1 MSLHHE
7 PHYNI
12 NIEALSKRMMKVDIL
27 KQSSNIELFNYCLKK
42 FKWIKRVELLNEENQ
57 DSSLIKL
64 EFLKWIQ
71 SKLKRTRCYY
81 IILNTLERKI
91 LELCIHLAHKGLAK
105 LKSILLLNVIGGI
118 IKKVGHILESFKE
131 RMINVGR
138 PIVEK
143 ICEIAYLWGNKEAV
157 KWKND
162 LSFSFYWGLLKT
174 NNPIKIF

>member
-1 MSLHHE
+1 MILYHE
-7 PHYNI
+7 PPNDI
-12 NIEALSKRMMKVDIL
+12 NIETLPKRMMKVNI
-27 KQSSNIELFNYCLKK
+27 KQSSNIELFNYYLKK
-42 FKWIKRVELLNEENQ
+42 FEWVKRAKLLNEEGK
-57 DSSLIKL
+57 DPSLIKL

-71 SKLKRTRCYY
+71 SKLRGARCYY
-81 IILNTLERKI
+81 TMLNTLERKI
-91 LELCIHLAHKGLAK
+91 LELCIHLAYKGLAK

-131 RMINVGR
+131 RMISIGK

-157 KWKND
+157 KWKDD

-174 NNPIKIF
+174 NDPIKVYF